1 MKMHAVLITAAL
13 LLGCPIGFADTE
25 THSVQYQSLITDPN
39 LPRLIFPGF
48 DDMNGQ
54 RTLTGVDVR
63 VQATVSAT
71 IAVENMTA
79 QTLTEWAVEGE
90 HLVIAGFNRENPE
103 EFGPFSFLGG
113 LNIAPFTGTLQPND
127 GTAGSG
133 PDFLAHSEST
143 PLDVSSPFEPEFLD
157 FFSGPGEIVGFAG
170 PFTEFLLDGIT
181 MWNPDDQTGD
191 ATVEFTE
198 LTQTGTLSLT
208 YTFTTVPE
216 PSTAIAFVGVA
227 LIAVRR
233 RPGARRIS

>member
-1 MKMHAVLITAAL
+1 MTLAAIL
-13 LLGCPIGFADTE
+13 FACGSALADTE
-25 THSVQYQSLITDPN
+25 TQTVNYQSLITDTD
-39 LPRLIFPGF
+39 LPRLIFSGF

-79 QTLTEWAVEGE
+79 NALSDWAVEGE
-90 HLVIAGFNRENPE
+90 HLVIAGFNREVPE
-103 EFGPFSFLGG
+103 EFGPFAFLGG
-113 LNIAPFTGTLQPND
+113 LNIEPFTGALQPND
-127 GTAGSG
+127 GTPGSG
-133 PDFLAHSEST
+133 PDFLAHNDST
-143 PLDVSSPFEPEFLD
+143 PLDVTNFFETEFLD

-170 PFTEFLLDGIT
+170 PFTEFLLDGLT

-198 LTQTGTLSLT
+198 LTQTGSISLV

-216 PSTAIAFVGVA
+216 PTSAFFGGVSAILLAA
-227 LIAVRR
+227 RR
-233 RPGARRIS
+233 RRR